1 MHRIFAGMAI
11 WGSIMMIAQVVL
23 GLCTARLSPV
33 PGAFDQRFLGPH
45 LAFGVVLGIYLCVLH
60 VMVMFHFIGSGKEMK
75 EAAAVLGEKAD
86 LLQKLRKLKMQVMP
100 SATFAPMLYGAGVIL
115 GGGAHTRML
124 GDWAWIHWGLGA
136 AGMLLNFYAFP
147 IEYRCLVANLELLKE
162 VDDRIRR
169 EIAPGL
175 YHE

>member
-11 WGSIMMIAQVVL
+11 WGTLMMFAQVVL
-23 GLCTARLSPV
+23 GVLTARLSPG
-33 PGAFDQRFLGPH
+33 PDGFDHRFLGAH
-45 LAFGVVLGIYLCVLH
+45 MAFGVVLGIYLSVLH

-75 EAAAVLGEKAD
+75 EAAALLGEKAD
-86 LLQKLRKLKMQVMP
+86 LLQKLRRLKMQVMP
-100 SATFAPMLYGAGVIL
+100 SATFAPLLYGAGVIL
-115 GGGAHTRML
+115 GGGAHTTAL
-124 GDWAWIHWGLGA
+124 GGWAWIHWGLGA

-162 VDDRIRR
+162 VDDRVRR